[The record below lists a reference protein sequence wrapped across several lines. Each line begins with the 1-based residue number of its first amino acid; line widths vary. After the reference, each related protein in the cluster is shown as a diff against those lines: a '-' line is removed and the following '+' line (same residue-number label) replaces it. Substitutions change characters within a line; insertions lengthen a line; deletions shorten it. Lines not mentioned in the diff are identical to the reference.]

1 MIKQVVIGLGLNG
14 FNPVPPTG
22 ISNNAALS
30 TGFAPLTV
38 EYPRRSCGGCP
49 LWACCRGYLY
59 WQNYGNQALL
69 KAYETCMANLGQ
81 LVTLNGNPV
90 QITGIAA
97 SGNLQVAF
105 PGQPAAVCQNF
116 RD

>member
-1 MIKQVVIGLGLNG
+1 MQ
-14 FNPVPPTG
+14 P
-22 ISNNAALS
+22 LS

-49 LWACCRGYLY
+49 SCGLLQGYLY
-59 WQNYGNQALL
+59 WQKLLAIRQLL

-90 QITGIAA
+90 QITGICCLREPA
-97 SGNLQVAF
+97 GAF
-105 PGQPAAVCQNF
+105 PGQPAAVCQKFQRLNLVK
-116 RD
+116 